1 MEDNKESEELDITS
15 DEKLMEIL
23 LNTREQ
29 GQMVEAL
36 IKNQIEVKDEMISKL
51 HKELEY
57 YKQDSADRYV
67 TEVMKKIIKI
77 RNDMNKLIR
86 SKGYESLSV
95 DDLKREYVYIF
106 EDITDVLQQQNIDSY
121 QTKPGELF
129 DAVIHK
135 AKIEETQDKSKD
147 KRIARSIEEGYRKGE
162 KVLLPERVIV
172 FKYVK
177 NK

>member
-77 RNDMNKLIR
+77 RNDMNKLIK

-121 QTKPGELF
+121 RTKPGELF

-135 AKIEETQDKSKD
+135 AKIEETQDESKD

>member
-106 EDITDVLQQQNIDSY
+106 EDITDVL
-121 QTKPGELF
+121 
-129 DAVIHK
+129 H
-135 AKIEETQDKSKD
+135 AK
-147 KRIARSIEEGYRKGE
+147 
-162 KVLLPERVIV
+162 
-172 FKYVK
+172 
-177 NK
+177 

>member
-121 QTKPGELF
+121 QTKPGELL
-129 DAVIHK
+129 
-135 AKIEETQDKSKD
+135 T
-147 KRIARSIEEGYRKGE
+147 R
-162 KVLLPERVIV
+162 
-172 FKYVK
+172 
-177 NK
+177 